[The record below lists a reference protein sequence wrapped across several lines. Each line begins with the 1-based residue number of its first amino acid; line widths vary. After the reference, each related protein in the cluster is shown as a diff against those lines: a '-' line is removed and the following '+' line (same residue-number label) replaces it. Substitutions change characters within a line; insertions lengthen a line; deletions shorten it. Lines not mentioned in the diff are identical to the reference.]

1 MNRNLHQ
8 AFAPVLLTL
17 GLFSA
22 AAVAQGSAPAS
33 TPAPAPAAEQGV
45 SHKAAPTHAETAAR
59 HAKKHQD
66 RVEKRITE
74 LHTQL
79 QITSEQA
86 KQWEAFAQTMRDNA
100 KRIDE
105 AIQDRAKK
113 LESMNAD
120 DVMKSYSALAQQ
132 HAEDLQKLSLAFS
145 GLYGVLS
152 DTQKQTADKLFRDE
166 HAGKSAKRHSRHKS
180 HHESHRK
187 SRHEAAPGAAAPD
200 AAAPAPAAK

>member
-22 AAVAQGSAPAS
+22 AAVAQNSAPAS
-33 TPAPAPAAEQGV
+33 TPAPAPAAGQA
-45 SHKAAPTHAETAAR
+45 SASQAAPSQARAAS

-66 RVEKRITE
+66 RVEERITR

-79 QITSEQA
+79 KITSEQA
-86 KQWEAFAQTMRDNA
+86 GQWETFAQTMRENA
-100 KRIDE
+100 QRIDQ

-113 LESMNAD
+113 LPSMNAD
-120 DVMKSYSALAQQ
+120 EAMKSYAALGQV
-132 HAEDLQKLSLAFS
+132 HAEDLQKLSAAFS

-152 DTQKQTADKLFRDE
+152 DAQKQTADVLFRDE
-166 HAGKSAKRHSRHKS
+166 HAGKSAKHHS
-180 HHESHRK
+180 HHKTHK
-187 SRHEAAPGAAAPD
+187 KPQQEAAPA